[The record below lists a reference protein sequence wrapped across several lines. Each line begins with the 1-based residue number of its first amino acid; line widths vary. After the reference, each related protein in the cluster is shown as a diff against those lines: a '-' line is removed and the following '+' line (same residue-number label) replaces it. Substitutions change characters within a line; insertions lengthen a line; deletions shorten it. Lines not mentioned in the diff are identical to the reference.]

1 MIDKQEF
8 IKNGYEKLKNK
19 DQLDY
24 LYLLSKKL
32 INQTVEINESV
43 FGLSPWIINSAL
55 KQFFIQRILHIS
67 FNENILLAFGRNKKL
82 KFGLPTIG

>member
-32 INQTVEINESV
+32 INQAVEINESV
-43 FGLSPWIINSAL
+43 WIISMDY
-55 KQFFIQRILHIS
+55 KFSIETIFIQRILHVS
-67 FNENILLAFGRNKKL
+67 FNENILIAFGRNKIKIWL
-82 KFGLPTIG
+82 TY